1 MVAALRFIFS
11 INGRF
16 HENLIHQAVIL
27 GRLSGQ
33 EEVAVGVLGDLLPIF
48 ACMGCQDTVEQV
60 SVAQNFNGLNFNVR
74 DLAGDAARRLVHH
87 HSAVGQAIT
96 FTFRSPSQQNGR
108 TAGRLAD
115 AVGRN
120 RAREDLHSVIDGQ
133 RGDDFAAG
141 AVDVKM
147 DVFAAIFALQVEQFH
162 HHVIGI
168 ACMDI
173 ALQEDDTVLQ

>member
-1 MVAALRFIFS
+1 MVAALRFIFCV
-11 INGRF
+11 NGRF

-33 EEVAVGVLGDLLPIF
+33 EEVAVGVLGDLLHIF
-48 ACMGCQDTVEQV
+48 ACVGCQDAVEQV

-87 HSAVGQAIT
+87 HAAVRQAIA
-96 FTFRSPSQQNGR
+96 FALRSTSQQNCR
-108 TAGRLAD
+108 SAGRLAD
-115 AVGRN
+115 AVGSD
-120 RAREDLHSVIDGQ
+120 RAREDLHGVIDRQ

-141 AVDVKM
+141 AVDVKV
-147 DVFAAIFALQVEQFH
+147 DIFAAIFALQVEQFH
-162 HHVIGI
+162 YDVIGI
-168 ACMDI
+168 AGMDI